1 MSGIDKTTDAVLQ
14 RKIMLV
20 NISALV
26 AVGGTVVYAG
36 IYLPRGVWGLTASAL
51 LQAVLAVFY
60 CAVWPLNRRGF
71 FRAARYHLFAVTM
84 VFILGSIAVGQ
95 GTLLLSQYFFL
106 LLGMVAVTFF
116 KASEWRI
123 SLLLLLV
130 CLGCFTG
137 FEYLGWP
144 AHPSV
149 AAMPPE
155 TLRVIRVV
163 KITTCVV
170 VLMLVLMSTEVMME
184 GIVRQL
190 DRSGRTDALTGLPNR
205 RHFLAAVAEETAATD
220 RRHHSG
226 HRLTLALALVDI
238 DHFKAVNDQYGHEV
252 GDVALKHV
260 TAQLLRHARSAD
272 TVARLGGEE
281 FGVLMPV
288 GDAIEALAVAECLR
302 AGLASAPL
310 VVGDAQCRLNLSISI
325 GVRLWT
331 PGMTPAA
338 LLRDADQA
346 MYQAKRSGRNRV
358 CLWRSAAETQDP
370 TIAQGPAAAQ
380 DPAAAQGAT

>member
-1 MSGIDKTTDAVLQ
+1 
-14 RKIMLV
+14 
-20 NISALV
+20 
-26 AVGGTVVYAG
+26 
-36 IYLPRGVWGLTASAL
+36 
-51 LQAVLAVFY
+51 
-60 CAVWPLNRRGF
+60 
-71 FRAARYHLFAVTM
+71 M

-116 KASEWRI
+116 KASEWCI

-149 AAMPPE
+149 ATMPPE

-170 VLMLVLMSTEVMME
+170 VLMLVLTSTEVMME

-226 HRLTLALALVDI
+226 HRLTLALALALVDI
-238 DHFKAVNDQYGHEV
+238 DHFKAVNDQHGHEV
-252 GDVALKHV
+252 GDLALKHV
-260 TAQLLRHARSAD
+260 TAQLRRHARSAD
-272 TVARLGGEE
+272 TVAHLGGEE

-288 GDAIEALAVAECLR
+288 SEAI
-302 AGLASAPL
+302 
-310 VVGDAQCRLNLSISI
+310 
-325 GVRLWT
+325 
-331 PGMTPAA
+331 
-338 LLRDADQA
+338 
-346 MYQAKRSGRNRV
+346 
-358 CLWRSAAETQDP
+358 
-370 TIAQGPAAAQ
+370 
-380 DPAAAQGAT
+380 